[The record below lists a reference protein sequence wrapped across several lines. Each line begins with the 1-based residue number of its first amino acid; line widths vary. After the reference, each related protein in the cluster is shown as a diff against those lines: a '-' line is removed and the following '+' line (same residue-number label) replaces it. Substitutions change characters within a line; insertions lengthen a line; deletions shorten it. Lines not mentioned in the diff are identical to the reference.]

1 MTQYHGCWCPGDV
14 RSQDISS
21 HDIDYIEYVPVGPS
35 LIWGS
40 VLSTCVKSMWSN
52 DIKCK
57 YMFMFPL
64 KNLALKGLKLLSHC
78 TQHNTAFATWQQ
90 IGMQGAAF
98 CWSCAFKSSDTC
110 FYLGGDPLNQ
120 QSHWQNSS
128 LPQLALSV
136 SGKLESWP
144 NAASLTGFL
153 LAEFCDRTFWPLV
166 HQGHIKFTSIYIE
179 IVLKFGNVQDFQN
192 FNRTMSWN
200 LGK

>member
-78 TQHNTAFATWQQ
+78 TQHNTTFATWQQ
-90 IGMQGAAF
+90 IGMQGTAF
-98 CWSCAFKSSDTC
+98 CWGCAFKSSDTC
-110 FYLGGDPLNQ
+110 FYLGGDPLYLH
-120 QSHWQNSS
+120 SNSD
-128 LPQLALSV
+128 Q
-136 SGKLESWP
+136 
-144 NAASLTGFL
+144 
-153 LAEFCDRTFWPLV
+153 LAEF
-166 HQGHIKFTSIYIE
+166 FTAASGTISLWQIGVMTQCCQSY
-179 IVLKFGNVQDFQN
+179 L
-192 FNRTMSWN
+192 
-200 LGK
+200 